1 MYIFFI
7 PGNPSIK
14 FIKYPKTVLG
24 SKSNPKLKN
33 LKPFIKVSCT
43 INTERLIDY
52 KELIARSVNMFLQD
66 SQIVQLEC
74 KNLKDQEEML
84 EELEDKNGSTQFF
97 LADPAGFFLTQIHSK
112 ILT

>member
-1 MYIFFI
+1 
-7 PGNPSIK
+7 
-14 FIKYPKTVLG
+14 
-24 SKSNPKLKN
+24 
-33 LKPFIKVSCT
+33 
-43 INTERLIDY
+43 
-52 KELIARSVNMFLQD
+52 MFLQD

-74 KNLKDQEEML
+74 KNLKDQEGML